1 MRKRR
6 KEKINK
12 SDIGE
17 GVVFKVKTFL
27 SDRLYNLSVRS
38 HNFFKRF
45 GKGEKPVE
53 KRSEN
58 ELKKIKHRNRTKEL
72 LCIWSVLI
80 IPLINLFIFWVIGTI
95 NSIPIAF
102 EYYPADA
109 EKIYN
114 LYNFKY
120 IFDAIKEPGSIF
132 MNAFTN
138 TLKYWAVGWFFLMP
152 FSYLISFFLYK
163 RIPGYRIFRYIFYMP
178 SILSAIIVSSVFM
191 YLVAPG
197 GVVAKLAEDVFGVKG
212 LMLLETSETAFPT
225 LIFYMCYTGLNG
237 NMLYWLASFAR
248 IPQEIIEAGKL
259 DGLSFFGEFWY
270 IAFPITKGF
279 FATFMMLALTGILTA
294 GGPALLLT
302 DGNYGTYDLGF
313 FEYKMTV
320 SGTPQSQAI
329 GGAVGLLKGI
339 IILPIALIVNRLVM
353 KIDTVEI

>member
-1 MRKRR
+1 MSRKR
-6 KEKINK
+6 EKINK
-12 SDIGE
+12 SDLGE
-17 GVVFKVKTFL
+17 GVLFKFKTLL
-27 SDRLYNLSVRS
+27 SDFFYNLSVNI
-38 HNFFKRF
+38 HNFFTRGKK
-45 GKGEKPVE
+45 GKGIEKYT
-53 KRSEN
+53 EN
-58 ELKKIKHRNRTKEL
+58 ELKTIKRKTRKKEL

-80 IPLINLFIFWVIGTI
+80 IPLINLFIFWVIGTL
-95 NSIPIAF
+95 NSVPIAF
-102 EYYPADA
+102 EFYPSGGD
-109 EKIYN
+109 KTYSF
-114 LYNFKY
+114 YNFQY
-120 IFDAIKEPGSIF
+120 IFDAMKEPGSIF

-152 FSYLISFFLYK
+152 FSYLISYFLYK
-163 RIPGYRIFRYIFYMP
+163 RIPGYRFFRYVFYLP

-197 GVVAKLAEDVFGVKG
+197 GVVAKLAESVLGVKG

-225 LIFYMCYTGLNG
+225 LIFYMCYTGLTG

-248 IPQEIIEAGKL
+248 IPQEIVEAGKL
-259 DGLSFFGEFWY
+259 DGLGFFGEFWY

-313 FEYKMTV
+313 FEYKMTI

-329 GGAVGLLKGI
+329 GGAVGLLKGVI
-339 IILPIALIVNRLVM
+339 MLPIALIVNRLVM